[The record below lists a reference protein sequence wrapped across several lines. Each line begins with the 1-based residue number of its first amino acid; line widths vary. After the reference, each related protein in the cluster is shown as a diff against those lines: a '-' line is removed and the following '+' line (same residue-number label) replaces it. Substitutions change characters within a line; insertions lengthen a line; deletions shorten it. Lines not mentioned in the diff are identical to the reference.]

1 MEETEISKLYEE
13 VNYVN
18 YLNDKENAIH
28 LWEKIINLI
37 IKYEFEKDEIL
48 KNLQNKL
55 IIEQLTDEENK
66 NIVDKI
72 TTISLEYNYLTEL
85 RKQRENEL
93 NIFRHNHKINTSSKE
108 ELLQVTHN
116 DNDFNNLNELGIT
129 SSIYKK
135 EIEKQRIGFSRIFNK
150 NKMNEYIDRNF
161 EKNLHND
168 TSIDIW
174 KNYCDELYTRLL
186 LNNDEINIIK
196 SYLNNENISNE
207 EIKKMH
213 FDLDN
218 KWNENS
224 YLSDLYSKL
233 LDEYGILKDIEKTN
247 NTNEH
252 LDDNEKV
259 KRGSSITPARY
270 KPPTPPQSTR
280 KSNDRDFLTEA
291 VIADE
296 ECGSSNIDSS
306 NNLHTYKTYSYKDI
320 QTLIHDD
327 YLDNKSEYSSS
338 LDIIATYLKGQK
350 LIYMESKAYCESK
363 LNKLMLPSIFLSTAA
378 TVLSAIIKDF
388 YWGAYIISA
397 VNGIIALLLAIVSYL
412 KLDAASEA
420 HKTSAHQYDKLQTRI
435 EFLSG
440 KTLLF
445 DGSGNTIDQQSIKE
459 EIEDV
464 GKKIEEIKETNQFII
479 PKHIRNLYPITY
491 NTNIFLI
498 IKKIQDQRRKRI
510 TSIKNNKNDIN
521 YFIEVLRKRQNELEF
536 LKNSNDIYD
545 SERKKQNIKDVIR
558 DLYLKIQFLREEK
571 ERHFHNF
578 ILIKSAYSVVEDMFM
593 EEMDNAN
600 KISKM
605 ILRRWFLCGYG
616 IKNNLKDPKKINSL
630 LDQIMFPFGENNYEE
645 MKYNKDNKDQKKD
658 SNSCWCSFYNFC
670 CECQSTKY
678 KEDYNNIDILLQ
690 QLKNTNKI
698 LKKEDVKRLKK
709 INEFKKINNIL
720 MENKNLG
727 ENIYDKL
734 EKGYIN
740 NNKVKA
746 YIESPIESSETFENK
761 SSKKSNNNSNNF
773 LRVFV
778 GKPKKKVG
786 FLKSSNDNINLKVTE
801 LEKDYIHY
809 SDSDEDKELNKF
821 DFNICSVK

>member
-1 MEETEISKLYEE
+1 MEETEISKFYEE
-13 VNYVN
+13 ANYEN

-28 LWEKIINLI
+28 LWEKIINQI
-37 IKYEFEKDEIL
+37 VKYEFEKGEIL
-48 KNLQNKL
+48 KNFQNKL
-55 IIEQLTDEENK
+55 NIEQLTQEENK
-66 NIVDKI
+66 DIVDKI

-85 RKQRENEL
+85 RNQRENEL
-93 NIFRHNHKINTSSKE
+93 KIFMYNE
-108 ELLQVTHN
+108 
-116 DNDFNNLNELGIT
+116 NDFNNLNELGIT
-129 SSIYKK
+129 
-135 EIEKQRIGFSRIFNK
+135 G
-150 NKMNEYIDRNF
+150 
-161 EKNLHND
+161 
-168 TSIDIW
+168 
-174 KNYCDELYTRLL
+174 
-186 LNNDEINIIK
+186 
-196 SYLNNENISNE
+196 
-207 EIKKMH
+207 
-213 FDLDN
+213 
-218 KWNENS
+218 
-224 YLSDLYSKL
+224 
-233 LDEYGILKDIEKTN
+233 IEKTN

-252 LDDNEKV
+252 LDDNEPFK

-270 KPPTPPQSTR
+270 KPPPPQSTP
-280 KSNDRDFLTEA
+280 KSNNRDFLTEA

-350 LIYMESKAYCESK
+350 LIYMESKAYCESR

-445 DGSGNTIDQQSIKE
+445 DGSGNTIDQQSIKQ

-536 LKNSNDIYD
+536 LKNSNNIYD

-645 MKYNKDNKDQKKD
+645 IKYNKDNKDQKKD
-658 SNSCWCSFYNFC
+658 SNSCWCSFYNLC

-678 KEDYNNIDILLQ
+678 KDDCNNIDILLQ

-698 LKKEDVKRLKK
+698 LKKEEVKRLKK

-734 EKGYIN
+734 EKGCIN
-740 NNKVKA
+740 NNNNLKA
-746 YIESPIESSETFENK
+746 YDIESLIESSETVENK
-761 SSKKSNNNSNNF
+761 SSKKSNNNDNNSNNF
-773 LRVFV
+773 LRVFA

-801 LEKDYIHY
+801 LEKEYIHY
-809 SDSDEDKELNKF
+809 SDSDEEKELNKF